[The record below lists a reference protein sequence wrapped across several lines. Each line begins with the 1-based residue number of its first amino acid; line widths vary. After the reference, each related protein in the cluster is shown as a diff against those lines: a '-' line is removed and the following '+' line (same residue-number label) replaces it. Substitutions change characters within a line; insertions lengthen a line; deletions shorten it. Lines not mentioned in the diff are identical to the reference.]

1 MNPPLPTTI
10 SWQGVIGELGLATL
24 TKGRRRC
31 RTAAGLIGLSAVVCA
46 LAARQLPIT
55 DHRRLITA
63 AFFPYLT
70 ILGPLSI
77 VTLLMARH
85 YLLTLVAV
93 GLTTSAIATQV
104 PLYVSSKSTHPSSTP
119 LRVVSAN
126 MREGQGDARE
136 VVNSTRDHA
145 DVVAIQELTPEAV
158 DRLTSAG
165 IDTVFPYRWL
175 DARESSH
182 GVGLWS
188 RYPLET
194 PQRIGG
200 YTFAMV
206 SARISLADVATAPIV
221 VVLHVAGPWPNPVDD
236 WRRDFERLPATLHDV
251 AERGGDGCV
260 IVTGDFNAT
269 TDMRQLRDLFTDGY
283 RDAAEQSGAG
293 IMPTFP
299 ADSRLPPLLAIDRI
313 LTRKCDATSMRTLLV
328 PGSDHR
334 GVAATILIAR

>member
-1 MNPPLPTTI
+1 M
-10 SWQGVIGELGLATL
+10 
-24 TKGRRRC
+24 
-31 RTAAGLIGLSAVVCA
+31 
-46 LAARQLPIT
+46 
-55 DHRRLITA
+55 ITA

-70 ILGPLSI
+70 VFGLLS
-77 VTLLMARH
+77 VVCLLTARH
-85 YLLTLVAV
+85 LVLALVAV
-93 GLTTSAIATQV
+93 GLTTSAVATQV
-104 PLYVSSKSTHPSSTP
+104 PLYVSSESTHPSSAS

-145 DVVAIQELTPEAV
+145 DVVAIQELTPDAV
-158 DRLTSAG
+158 DRLVSAG
-165 IDTVFPYRWL
+165 MDTAFPYRWL
-175 DARESSH
+175 DARDSSH

-194 PQRIGG
+194 PQRIQG

-206 SARISLADVATAPIV
+206 SAQIPLMDVATAPIV
-221 VVLHVAGPWPNPVDD
+221 VVLHVAGPWPNTVDD
-236 WRRDFERLPATLHDV
+236 WRRDFERLPATLHDA

-260 IVTGDFNAT
+260 IVAGDFNAT

-299 ADSRLPPLLAIDRI
+299 ADSRLPPLLAIDRV
-313 LTRKCDATSMRTLLV
+313 LTRQCDATSMRTLPV

-334 GVAATILIAR
+334 GVAATILIARKAEPPGPGRSGGRRPIRSPG